1 MTAGS
6 RVVAPASGPLRGRL
20 RVPGDKSI
28 AHRALIFAGLGQ
40 GRARV
45 RGLPDGADVRS
56 SLAVMRGLG
65 LQAEGEGTDLVLRGA
80 AGRLSEPAQVLDC
93 GNSGTTMRLCC
104 GLLAGQPFL
113 SVLTGDDSLRRRPMG
128 RVLAPLAQLGARV
141 DGRGEGS
148 LAPLVLRGRRPLAG
162 GRFVGAVASAQVKTA
177 LLLAGLQAAE
187 PVEVVQ
193 PGPSRDHGERLLRAM
208 GAALDEAGG
217 PEGSHRVAVR
227 PGAPLELVDVDVP
240 GDLSSAVFLLVAAA
254 IVPGSSIAVE
264 GVGVNPTRTAALDV
278 LRAMGLSLSVQDPAL
293 VGGEPR
299 ATLRVEGGARREVAL
314 RGVPVQGPAVA
325 GLLDEIPALAV
336 AAAFAHGATVF
347 RDAAELRVKESDRI
361 ATTVAMLRALGA
373 SVEALPDGL
382 VVHGSGGAP
391 LPGGRVDAAHDH
403 RIALAAMVA
412 GLGCAAGAQV
422 DGADV
427 VDVSFPGFPL
437 LLEQLRAGRPT

>member
-1 MTAGS
+1 MRAGS
-6 RVVAPASGPLRGRL
+6 RVVAPATGPLRGRL

-45 RGLPDGADVRS
+45 RGLPGGADVAS
-56 SLAVMRGLG
+56 SLAVMRALG
-65 LQAEGEGTDLVLRGA
+65 LQAEGEGTDLALRGA
-80 AGRLSEPAQVLDC
+80 QGRLIEPSQVLDC

-128 RVLAPLAQLGARV
+128 RVLAPLAQMGARV

-148 LAPLVLRGRRPLAG
+148 LAPLTLRGRRPLAG

-208 GAALDEAGG
+208 GAALRDERGAD
-217 PEGSHRVAVR
+217 GSHRILLQ
-227 PGAPLELVDVDVP
+227 PGATLELADVEVP

-254 IVPGSSIAVE
+254 IVPGSEIEVAE
-264 GVGVNPTRTAALDV
+264 VGVNPSRTPALEV
-278 LRAMGLSLSVQDPAL
+278 LGRMGLGLSEGDRTE

-299 ATLRVEGGARREVAL
+299 ATLHARAAPL
-314 RGVPVQGPAVA
+314 RGLTVQGAEVA

-336 AAAFAHGATVF
+336 AAAFAHGDTVF

-361 ATTVAMLRALGA
+361 ATTVAMLRGLGA
-373 SVEALPDGL
+373 RAEELPDGL
-382 VVHGSGGAP
+382 VVQGSGGAP

-412 GLGCAAGAQV
+412 GLGCAAGAHV
-422 DGADV
+422 DGAAV
-427 VDVSFPGFPL
+427 ADVSFPGFPL
-437 LLEQLRAGRPT
+437 LLEQLRAGRST